1 MKTIRGKL
9 LVYFLVF
16 VVLFQVTA
24 VSIFVSSNQLTNAY
38 DDSFQRFLLLND
50 ISQKSKELFAQTK
63 IYVMESNAEDKTDYF
78 IAKKAL
84 KEKKEQLASAFTDP
98 NKIEIKSYFNLIET
112 FIHESELTVGFFI
125 RGDIE
130 RYTYH
135 LDEARTASSY
145 IQTSALEII
154 DVELTDYQSFYK
166 DRKSTRLNSSHVAI
180 SYAVFCLKKKK
191 KQTKKIKI

>member
-1 MKTIRGKL
+1 
-9 LVYFLVF
+9 
-16 VVLFQVTA
+16 
-24 VSIFVSSNQLTNAY
+24 
-38 DDSFQRFLLLND
+38 
-50 ISQKSKELFAQTK
+50 
-63 IYVMESNAEDKTDYF
+63 
-78 IAKKAL
+78 
-84 KEKKEQLASAFTDP
+84 
-98 NKIEIKSYFNLIET
+98 IET

-166 DRKSTRLNSSHVAI
+166 D
-180 SYAVFCLKKKK
+180 LKKRNDRYYLFIMFLLIKLSILSIVYELWLSK
-191 KQTKKIKI
+191 RNTQKIDKL

>member
-84 KEKKEQLASAFTDP
+84 KEKKEQLASAFRSEEHT
-98 NKIEIKSYFNLIET
+98 
-112 FIHESELTVGFFI
+112 SELQS
-125 RGDIE
+125 RG
-130 RYTYH
+130 H
-135 LDEARTASSY
+135 L
-145 IQTSALEII
+145 
-154 DVELTDYQSFYK
+154 V
-166 DRKSTRLNSSHVAI
+166 
-180 SYAVFCLKKKK
+180 
-191 KQTKKIKI
+191 

>member
-38 DDSFQRFLLLND
+38 DDSFQRFLLMND
-50 ISQKSKELFAQTK
+50 ISQKSEELFAQTK
-63 IYVMESNAEDKTDYF
+63 IYVMGPNVENQADYF

-84 KEKKEQLASAFTDP
+84 EDKQEQLTSAFTDP
-98 NKIEIKSYFNLIET
+98 NKIEIKNYINLIET

-135 LDEARTASSY
+135 LDETRTASSY
-145 IQTSALEII
+145 LQTSALEII

-166 DRKSTRLNSSHVAI
+166 DL
-180 SYAVFCLKKKK
+180 
-191 KQTKKIKI
+191 Q